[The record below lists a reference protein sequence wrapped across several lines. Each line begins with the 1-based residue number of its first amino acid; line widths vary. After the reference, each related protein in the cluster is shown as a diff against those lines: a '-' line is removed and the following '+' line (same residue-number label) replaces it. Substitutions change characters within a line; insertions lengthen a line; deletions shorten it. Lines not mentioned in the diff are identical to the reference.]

1 MREREI
7 TRRRWSRGEKA
18 RVETCEGKKDSVG
31 EQRSSRLATIC
42 ISALCRFSCFI
53 ASSSSFFFCPLSP
66 LVFFF
71 LFSLSLS
78 LSSFLS
84 SYCSRTKVGKTF
96 GVFFSPGQPT
106 ISAVRASDNETDR
119 PSLIGP
125 FRPIKSEFFRARRKR
140 RGNGPESDFGRS

>member
-1 MREREI
+1 MREK
-7 TRRRWSRGEKA
+7 SRGGGGRGGKRHGLKRAREKKIRSVSNGRRA
-18 RVETCEGKKDSVG
+18 LLRFASPRSAVFRVLLP
-31 EQRSSRLATIC
+31 RPLLFFLPPFA
-42 ISALCRFSCFI
+42 SCF
-53 ASSSSFFFCPLSP
+53 
-66 LVFFF
+66 F
-71 LFSLSLS
+71 LPFLSLSLS